1 MTVSPQQAFVS
12 FVIITRNSAQRIH
25 KCFESIK
32 KIDYPTELYEI
43 VVVDGGSIDET
54 AEISRS
60 YGAKVIVVDET
71 DQKNKR
77 SLGMRQGVLS
87 KSRNV
92 GLANSQGE
100 FVAFVDDDAQVTK
113 EWLKLLLDKGFRQ
126 PDVAGAT
133 GSHFVPPSHSRIG
146 RYIGVLPIQIPSA
159 DSLNPLPFFGSSNLS
174 EMVTDNNPFL
184 LSTKACCYRRVA
196 LLKIGGFDENLYW
209 SEDPDINATLLKN
222 GYKLA
227 FVPEAEAGHQTR
239 QNLLAFAK
247 QQIKAGLGHANN
259 VQKYPDLLQTRWALL
274 LTLMFMVVGLAFFS
288 VISRLALSAL
298 AFVLV
303 SYLLFLMSYGIRA
316 AYHYGD
322 LGMLLGVPLVC
333 AIWQFCWGLGFIYG
347 LFFKRYKGSKK
358 GFVKIETNEP

>member
-12 FVIITRNSAQRIH
+12 FVIITRNSAQHIH

-32 KIDYPTELYEI
+32 KVDYPNEMYEI
-43 VVVDGGSIDET
+43 VVVDGGSTDET

-60 YGAKVIVVDET
+60 YGAKVIVVDEN

-77 SLGMRQGVLS
+77 SLGMTQGVLS

-92 GLANSQGE
+92 GVANSQGE
-100 FVAFVDDDAQVTK
+100 FVAFVDDDAQITK
-113 EWLKLLLDKGFRQ
+113 EWLKLLLNKGFRE

-133 GSHFVPPSHSRIG
+133 GSHFLPPSTSRTG
-146 RYIGVLPIQIPSA
+146 RYIGVLPIQTPST
-159 DSLNPLPFFGSSNLS
+159 DSLNPVPFVGSSDWS
-174 EMVTDNNPFL
+174 EMVTENNPFL
-184 LSTKACCYRRVA
+184 LSTKACCYRRAA

-227 FVPEAEAGHQTR
+227 FVPEAKAGHQTR
-239 QNLLAFAK
+239 QNLLAFGK

-288 VISRLALSAL
+288 VISRLALGAL
-298 AFVLV
+298 VFVLV
-303 SYLLFLMSYGIRA
+303 SYILFLMSYGIRA
-316 AYHYGD
+316 SYNYD
-322 LGMLLGVPLVC
+322 NLGMLLGVPFVC
-333 AIWQFCWGLGFIYG
+333 ATWQFCWGWGFIYG
-347 LFFKRYKGSKK
+347 LFFQRYKG
-358 GFVKIETNEP
+358 N